1 MAEKPAFPSQSSSLQ
16 WKRLLV
22 PIDFS
27 APSEA
32 ALIYTFK
39 LTHLTGAEAHA
50 CHIIPIPHV
59 LDALYERGFTPAE
72 TVKRIT
78 QEARRRIKAIAQA
91 QGVTTPVRIHVKEG
105 DASVAILEQAAA
117 LKADLIVMGTH
128 GRRGARRF
136 FLGSVA
142 ETIIRRASCPVL
154 TLRATPPDTHSHR

>member
-1 MAEKPAFPSQSSSLQ
+1 MAAIPLSSLQSSSLR

-32 ALIYTFK
+32 ALIYALK
-39 LTHLTGAEAHA
+39 LARLTGAEVHA
-50 CHIIPIPHV
+50 CHIIPVPHI
-59 LDALYERGFTPAE
+59 LDTLYKRGFTPAE

-78 QEARRRIKAIAQA
+78 QEARKRIKAIVQA
-91 QGVTTPVRIHVKEG
+91 QGIAVPLRIRVKEG
-105 DASVAILEQAAA
+105 DASVLILEQATT
-117 LKADLIVMGTH
+117 LKADLIIMGTH

-142 ETIIRRASCPVL
+142 ETIIRRAFCPVL
-154 TLRATPPDTHSHR
+154 TLRAAPPGSHSHG